1 MAIKLNKNHS
11 NLETIRRWMNS
22 EKTDI
27 RISNHIS
34 EKEKFRQ
41 DGEEFE
47 LQGIKYK
54 KENGK
59 IIKLT
64 KSQGDIIREA
74 MGDDRCKFCN
84 CSYKWMN
91 KQDMSLYRRTGL
103 CGDCLIEYETKL
115 RIVGAYDS
123 YEKYKLSS
131 YALGDLKDKKESV
144 KSLIKFFIEH
154 PKDAGDVTLPCE
166 NGIGNDAVWV
176 NTNRDKIF
184 DDAKSDLKKIKKLI
198 THASKIKQINKKL
211 YVEKCKEF
219 KLEVI

>member
-1 MAIKLNKNHS
+1 
-11 NLETIRRWMNS
+11 
-22 EKTDI
+22 
-27 RISNHIS
+27 
-34 EKEKFRQ
+34 
-41 DGEEFE
+41 
-47 LQGIKYK
+47 
-54 KENGK
+54 
-59 IIKLT
+59 
-64 KSQGDIIREA
+64 
-74 MGDDRCKFCN
+74 
-84 CSYKWMN
+84 
-91 KQDMSLYRRTGL
+91 
-103 CGDCLIEYETKL
+103 L

-166 NGIGNDAVWV
+166 NGIGNDAVWI

-198 THASKIKQINKKL
+198 THASKIKQVNKKL

>member
-11 NLETIRRWMNS
+11 NLDTIKLWMS
-22 EKTDI
+22 GQKTDI
-27 RISNHIS
+27 RVSNHIT
-34 EKEKFRQ
+34 EKEKYRQ

-64 KSQGDIIREA
+64 KSQGDVIRECLK
-74 MGDDRCKFCN
+74 RICKCGQNIAWGSKKDEYFYN
-84 CSYKWMN
+84 
-91 KQDMSLYRRTGL
+91 RTGL
-103 CGDCLIEYETKL
+103 CENCLINYETNL
-115 RIVGAYDS
+115 RIVGAYDV

-131 YALGDLKDKKESV
+131 YALGDLKDKKEKV
-144 KSLIKFFIEH
+144 KDLIKFFIEN
-154 PKDAGDVTLPCE
+154 PKTAGDVTLPCE

-176 NTNRDKIF
+176 NTNRDLILE
-184 DDAKSDLKKIKKLI
+184 DAKVDLKKIKKLI
-198 THASKIKQINKKL
+198 TQASKMKQESKKL

-219 KLEVI
+219 KLNVI